1 MSSRF
6 HIKISR
12 FDIERKSAEDIPQTR
27 LEKLFENDKEYFI
40 TGISFDDHMRE
51 KHRFPAEEYLEGTVF
66 WIKIPGD
73 GAATQDRYYSLTL
86 TEEASVNDV
95 NRELPKLREWLQKNL

>member
-12 FDIERKSAEDIPQTR
+12 FDIEPKSAEDIPQAD
-27 LEKLFENDKEYFI
+27 LKELFENNKEYFI
-40 TGISFDDHMRE
+40 TEISFGDHMRE
-51 KHRFPAEEYLEGTVF
+51 KYRFPAEEYLEGTVF

-95 NRELPKLREWLQKNL
+95 NKELPKLKEWLRKNL